1 MVRQDAGR
9 AESLR
14 ALGADLANR
23 RPQCCAVHDR
33 GVGESRVHLGKAYEL
48 TGPRAETLR
57 EVAEDFTRVLGRS
70 ITYMDIPLEPWLE
83 SLRSI
88 GASAHVVA
96 HLESMALRHP
106 VTR

>member
-1 MVRQDAGR
+1 VQTSPIAAHNVARCVT
-9 AESLR
+9 EV
-14 ALGADLANR
+14 LAN
-23 RPQCCAVHDR
+23 P
-33 GVGESRVHLGKAYEL
+33 GSHLGKAYEL

-57 EVAEDFTRVLGRS
+57 EVAEDFTRVLGRP